1 MVTTMLVPLDGSDL
15 AEQAVPYATRLAKA
29 ADARVILAHARNPL
43 IMTDAPAYELGAVA
57 ERARADGVAAET
69 CILDVYRDE
78 VAEVIL
84 EAAREQ
90 RADLILMSTHGRGG
104 LGRWLYGSVADR
116 VLRSA
121 EMPVL
126 LVPAACRRAWAED
139 RPLRILVPLDGSP
152 LAEEALD
159 RSAELAETL
168 GAELFL
174 LQVVQIPS
182 YAMYGEAYVY
192 QPFNEEAELAN
203 ARDYLER
210 VAERLRGDGRTVK
223 TRAILGAPAFDVAK
237 AARDEG
243 VDLIA
248 MATHG
253 YGGLARLVMGSVAT
267 GTLQRADVP
276 ILLSRPAAVAQSVEE
291 ATPAAEPEAAT
302 PPTTPTVAGPTIDMT
317 LAPAELELLER
328 GLADLLYSSP
338 QDRELAAPAR
348 ELLAKLKAAAPRE
361 EAGIR

>member
-15 AEQAVPYATRLAKA
+15 AEQAVPYATRLTKGAN
-29 ADARVILAHARNPL
+29 ARVVLAHARNPL
-43 IMTDAPAYELGAVA
+43 VIADGPGYDLDAVA
-57 ERARADGVAAET
+57 ERARANGVAAET
-69 CILDVYRDE
+69 RVLDVYRGE

-84 EAAREQ
+84 EAARER

-116 VLRSA
+116 VLRLA

-159 RSAELAETL
+159 RSAELAEAL
-168 GAELFL
+168 GAEFFL
-174 LQVVQIPS
+174 LQIVQIPS

-192 QPFNEEAELAN
+192 QPFDEEAELAG
-203 ARDYLER
+203 AREYLEG

-237 AARDEG
+237 IARDEG
-243 VDLIA
+243 ADLIA

-276 ILLSRPAAVAQSVEE
+276 ILLSRPAAVARPAEE
-291 ATPAAEPEAAT
+291 AAPAAEPEAAAM
-302 PPTTPTVAGPTIDMT
+302 PAVGGPTIGMT
-317 LAPAELELLER
+317 LTPAELELLER

-338 QDRELAAPAR
+338 QDRKLAAPTR
-348 ELLAKLKAAAPRE
+348 ELLAKLKAATPLE